1 MRVVIE
7 TLPHEEQRYPTA
19 GDWWVDEVGTWQIRV
34 SELGNEK
41 MEFLIGIHELVEMAL
56 CLNAGITTDEVD
68 EFDKQYE
75 ERRSENDSVWPWP
88 EPGDDK
94 SSPYYHQHQYAT
106 GVERQLAAELHVD
119 WDEYDKVV
127 QAL

>member
-1 MRVVIE
+1 MRIVIE

-41 MEFLIGIHELVEMAL
+41 MEFLIGIHELVEMSL
-56 CLNAGITTDEVD
+56 CLCDGISQEAVD
-68 EFDKQYE
+68 AFDKFYE
-75 ERRSENDSVWPWP
+75 GEG
-88 EPGDDK
+88 EPGDDINA
-94 SSPYYHQHQYAT
+94 PYWKQHQLAT
-106 GVERQLAAELHVD
+106 SVERSIAQWLQVD
-119 WDEYDKVV
+119 WDEYDKLV